1 MLAPSPQRPIK
12 CDPRNSKTEESD
24 YSKINCELGSVVEHV
39 MAHFMS
45 HDRADLRKGALFE
58 QIIVQGDPG
67 GAEHAGYV
75 RTDAR
80 CLTGGVD
87 FEDLLHGN
95 LIGLRHGQNRVA
107 DFRVR
112 QRLVSVEEWFDVN
125 WRNEIADE

>member
-1 MLAPSPQRPIK
+1 MTHL
-12 CDPRNSKTEESD
+12 
-24 YSKINCELGSVVEHV
+24 V
-39 MAHFMS
+39 S
-45 HDRADLRKGALFE
+45 HDRADLRKRALFE

-87 FEDLLHGN
+87 FEDLRHWN
-95 LIGLRHGQNRVA
+95 FVGLRHGQNRVTN
-107 DFRVR
+107 FRVR